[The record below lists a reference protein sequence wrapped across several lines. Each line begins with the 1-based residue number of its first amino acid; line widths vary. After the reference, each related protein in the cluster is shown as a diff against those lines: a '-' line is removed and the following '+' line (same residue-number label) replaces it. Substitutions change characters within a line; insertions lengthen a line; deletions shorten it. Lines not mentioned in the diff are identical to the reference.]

1 MQFFKAALKSWDC
14 LNCCPFSPATGVSLE
29 KDGFVKQLGHWSNT
43 FFVTSLNLWN
53 WLSRHSVRP
62 LVRASVDAGRENNIL
77 SCSSTTCCSAAE
89 LAEIFFFFSGGIGNC
104 YIELCVL
111 GARLNYLKKK
121 HIYISPFEEAV
132 HLSPPILKNVGQM
145 HQNETSD
152 PKCSKNSFSL
162 LCELARSCDN
172 S

>member
-111 GARLNYLKKK
+111 GARLNYLKKN
-121 HIYISPFEEAV
+121 IYIYLPLKKLCIYLPPFWRMLAKCIKMK
-132 HLSPPILKNVGQM
+132 HLTQNVART
-145 HQNETSD
+145 H
-152 PKCSKNSFSL
+152 SL
-162 LCELARSCDN
+162 CFAS
-172 S
+172 

>member
-1 MQFFKAALKSWDC
+1 MFLFLGGGGTQQITSSLIIFYPPPPIHRMQFFKAALKSWDC

-89 LAEIFFFFSGGIGNC
+89 LAEIFFFLFFFFLG
-104 YIELCVL
+104 ELVTVT
-111 GARLNYLKKK
+111 LNFVCLE
-121 HIYISPFEEAV
+121 HS
-132 HLSPPILKNVGQM
+132 
-145 HQNETSD
+145 
-152 PKCSKNSFSL
+152 
-162 LCELARSCDN
+162 
-172 S
+172 